1 MQLLIAY
8 DIQDD
13 KRRKKISDILEGFG
27 YRVNYSVF
35 ELSITKTKYIKLLS
49 QCEEI
54 LVKKE
59 DSLRIYHLCEKCV
72 LQCVELCDKPSVFE
86 QKDMFV

>member
-49 QCEEI
+49 QFEEI
-54 LVKKE
+54 VVKKE

-72 LQCVELCDKPSVFE
+72 LQCTELCDKPSIFE
-86 QKDMFV
+86 QKEMFV

>member
-1 MQLLIAY
+1 MRLLIAY

-13 KRRKKISDILEGFG
+13 KRRKKISDLLEGFG

-35 ELSITKTKYIKLLS
+35 EATITKTRYAKLLV
-49 QCEEI
+49 ELEAL

-59 DSLRIYHLCEKCV
+59 DSLRMYHLCEECV
-72 LQCVELCDKPSVFE
+72 KHSKELCHKPSIFE
-86 QKDMFV
+86 PKETFV